1 MKKMHD
7 VLYDVREIII
17 SIMVIV
23 STVMLSHIIT
33 KKKKKWTE
41 LQAGKLH
48 HASFVLNGLF

>member
-23 STVMLSHIIT
+23 FTVMLSHIIT
-33 KKKKKWTE
+33 KKTKMNWT
-41 LQAGKLH
+41 
-48 HASFVLNGLF
+48 ASW